1 MRRGNMTKTK
11 SFASFTFIIFLI
23 GFAGAFDVDVTGD
36 WEMTMVSP
44 RGERTSTVHLEQDGE
59 KITVTMEGRQGD
71 EITGEGTIQGNA
83 IEWTISRSTP
93 RGDMTMTY
101 EGTVDGDTMSGT
113 VEVGDFGRFD
123 WTAERK

>member
-1 MRRGNMTKTK
+1 MIKTYLTCVV
-11 SFASFTFIIFLI
+11 ALVFLLVSLT
-23 GFAGAFDVDVTGD
+23 GAMDVDVTGD
-36 WEMTMVSP
+36 WEMTTVSP
-44 RGERTSTVHLEQDGE
+44 RGERTSTVHFEQDAE

-71 EITGEGTIQGNA
+71 EITGEGTIEGNA

-113 VEVGDFGRFD
+113 VEVGDFGSFD
-123 WTAERK
+123 WTAKRK

>member
-1 MRRGNMTKTK
+1 MTKTK
-11 SFASFTFIIFLI
+11 WVATFAFIIFLV

-36 WEMTMVSP
+36 WEMTTVSP
-44 RGERTSTVHLEQDGE
+44 RGERTSTVHFEQDGE

-113 VEVGDFGRFD
+113 VEVGDFGSFD
-123 WTAERK
+123 WTAKRK